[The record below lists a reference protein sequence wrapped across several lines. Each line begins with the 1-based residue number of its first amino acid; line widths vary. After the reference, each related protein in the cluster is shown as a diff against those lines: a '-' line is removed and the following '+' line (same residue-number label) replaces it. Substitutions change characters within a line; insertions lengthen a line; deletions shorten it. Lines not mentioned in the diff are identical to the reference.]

1 MKTTLP
7 KKCAKPLK
15 IEWLIQQPLWKILTI
30 AITDMR
36 KQERAPRSRIDM
48 GEWFR
53 TNGEC
58 VACAAGSVLRW
69 SCGINSNARYEQ
81 CSCDDGVLRLRYAI
95 DELRLGNVNT
105 AMRELGRQLTKES
118 SLLRCDIRS
127 YSMDRDGFWEDIRAL
142 QKRLRAANI

>member
-1 MKTTLP
+1 MKTARP
-7 KKCAKPLK
+7 KKRAKPLK
-15 IEWLIQQPLWKILTI
+15 IEWLIQQPLWKILAI

-48 GEWFR
+48 DEWFR

-69 SCGINSNARYEQ
+69 SFGAESRDEFWEIASGTSLRHAI
-81 CSCDDGVLRLRYAI
+81 DRLRSGLISSALFYL
-95 DELRLGNVNT
+95 D
-105 AMRELGRQLTKES
+105 RQQTIKHD
-118 SLLRCDIRS
+118 CYIRS
-127 YSMDRDGFWEDIRAL
+127 YANCREGFWRDIRDL